1 MFSSYSYDVATPVST
16 RRQAGRRDHPLVRLE
31 EDDLDFIVQFVLA
44 SGSLKDMAQL
54 YGVSYPTIR
63 ATLDRVIAN
72 LRQKLNTG
80 GPDEMTELLA
90 GLVERGEL
98 KPAEAKRIR
107 DMHRGVVEEIQGRS
121 TSDDWNGDSGNS

>member
-1 MFSSYSYDVATPVST
+1 VASPIST
-16 RRQAGRRDHPLVRLE
+16 KRPTLRRAHPLARLE

-44 SGSLKDMAQL
+44 SGSLKDMAQV

-63 ATLDRVIAN
+63 GTLDRVIAN

-98 KPAEAKRIR
+98 KPAQAKRIR
-107 DMHRGVVEEIQGRS
+107 DVHRGVVEEMQERS
-121 TSDDWNGDSGNS
+121 YTDDWNGDSGNS

>member
-1 MFSSYSYDVATPVST
+1 MATPIST
-16 RRQAGRRDHPLVRLE
+16 KRLAVRRDHPLARLE

-54 YGVSYPTIR
+54 YRVSYPTIR

-72 LRQKLNTG
+72 VRQKLSVG

-90 GLVERGEL
+90 TLVERGEL
-98 KPAEAKRIR
+98 KPAQAKRIR
-107 DMHRGVVEEIQGRS
+107 EMHRSVIDEVQARS
-121 TSDDWNGDSGNS
+121 YSDDWNSDSDNS

>member
-1 MFSSYSYDVATPVST
+1 VATPIST
-16 RRQAGRRDHPLVRLE
+16 KRLAPRPNHPLTRLE

-44 SGSLKDMAQL
+44 SGSLKDMAQV

-90 GLVERGEL
+90 TLVERGEL
-98 KPAEAKRIR
+98 KPVQAKRIR
-107 DMHRGVVEEIQGRS
+107 ELHRSVVDELQARS
-121 TSDDWNGDSGNS
+121 YSDDWNPHSGNS

>member
-1 MFSSYSYDVATPVST
+1 MATPIST
-16 RRQAGRRDHPLVRLE
+16 KRLALRRDHPLTRLE

-72 LRQKLNTG
+72 LRQKLSVG

-90 GLVERGEL
+90 TLVERGEL
-98 KPAEAKRIR
+98 KPAQAKRIR
-107 DMHRGVVEEIQGRS
+107 ELHRSAVDEVQARS
-121 TSDDWNGDSGNS
+121 YSDDWNSHSGNS

>member
-1 MFSSYSYDVATPVST
+1 VATPITTKRLTPRSN
-16 RRQAGRRDHPLVRLE
+16 HPLTRLE

-90 GLVERGEL
+90 TLVERGEL
-98 KPAEAKRIR
+98 KPAQAKRIR
-107 DMHRGVVEEIQGRS
+107 ELHRGAIDELQARS
-121 TSDDWNGDSGNS
+121 YSDDWNSHSGNS

>member
-1 MFSSYSYDVATPVST
+1 MATPIST
-16 RRQAGRRDHPLVRLE
+16 KRLVPTRDHPLTRLE

-63 ATLDRVIAN
+63 ASLDRVIAN
-72 LRQKLNTG
+72 IRQKLSTG

-90 GLVERGEL
+90 TLVERGEL
-98 KPAEAKRIR
+98 KPAQAKRIR
-107 DMHRGVVEEIQGRS
+107 ELHRSVLDDVQARS
-121 TSDDWNGDSGNS
+121 YSDDWNSHSGNS

>member
-1 MFSSYSYDVATPVST
+1 MATQISQRLAA
-16 RRQAGRRDHPLVRLE
+16 RRAHPLTRLE

-44 SGSLKDMAQL
+44 SGSLKDMAQV

-63 ATLDRVIAN
+63 GTLDRVIAN

-98 KPAEAKRIR
+98 KPAQAKRIR
-107 DMHRGVVEEIQGRS
+107 DMHRGVMEELQERS
-121 TSDDWNGDSGNS
+121 YSGDWNRDSGNS

>member
-1 MFSSYSYDVATPVST
+1 VATPIST
-16 RRQAGRRDHPLVRLE
+16 KRLAGRRDHPLTRLD

-63 ATLDRVIAN
+63 GSLDRVIAN
-72 LRQKLNTG
+72 LRRKLNTG

-90 GLVERGEL
+90 TLVERGEL
-98 KPAEAKRIR
+98 KPAQAKRIR
-107 DMHRGVVEEIQGRS
+107 ELHRGVVDEIQSRS
-121 TSDDWNGDSGNS
+121 NDDDRYSHSGNS

>member
-1 MFSSYSYDVATPVST
+1 VATQISQRLAA
-16 RRQAGRRDHPLVRLE
+16 RRAHPLTRLE

-44 SGSLKDMAQL
+44 SGSLKDMAQV

-63 ATLDRVIAN
+63 GTLDRVIAN

-98 KPAEAKRIR
+98 KPAQAKRIR
-107 DMHRGVVEEIQGRS
+107 DMHRGVMEELQERS
-121 TSDDWNGDSGNS
+121 YSGDWNRDSGNS

>member
-1 MFSSYSYDVATPVST
+1 MATPIST
-16 RRQAGRRDHPLVRLE
+16 KRPTPRRDHPLTRLD

-63 ATLDRVIAN
+63 GTLDRVIAN
-72 LRQKLNTG
+72 LRQKLSTG

-90 GLVERGEL
+90 TLVERGEL
-98 KPAEAKRIR
+98 KPAQAKRIR
-107 DMHRGVVEEIQGRS
+107 ELHRNAIDELQARS
-121 TSDDWNGDSGNS
+121 YSDDWNSHSDNS

>member
-1 MFSSYSYDVATPVST
+1 
-16 RRQAGRRDHPLVRLE
+16 
-31 EDDLDFIVQFVLA
+31 
-44 SGSLKDMAQL
+44 MAQL

-90 GLVERGEL
+90 ALVERGEL
-98 KPAEAKRIR
+98 KPAQAKRIR
-107 DMHRGVVEEIQGRS
+107 ELHRGVLDEIQRRS
-121 TSDDWNGDSGNS
+121 ESDG